1 MSGRVPRAA
10 SVQDA
15 GTRERLF
22 ISTGT
27 VALRS
32 RDVADARAAVRR
44 VVDRYR
50 GEVAEQQ
57 SESDERG
64 RLEHARLVVR
74 IPSADFAEAVAAL
87 EGAADLVS
95 SDTRAEEVTTQVIDT
110 RVALRVQRRSVAR
123 VETLL
128 DRASSIRD
136 IIAIEAQLA
145 RRQARLGSL
154 EQRAAY
160 LADQTAMSTV
170 SVSID
175 RSRSR
180 VTAAG
185 DDSGFLAGLRA
196 GWDGLTAVAV
206 ALATTAGRP
215 AAVRGGAPAP
225 ARAGLAAACAG
236 CGGAASS
243 TFPPA
248 PVRAPPP
255 EPSRR
260 RWHPV
265 PVTTTSRIAVLIDAD
280 NTSASHAG
288 ALLQELARYGVPTV
302 KRAYGD
308 WTTQQLVRWKEQ
320 LHRHAIQ
327 PIQQFAYTTGKNS
340 TDSALIID
348 AMDLLYSGTLDA
360 FAIVSSDSDFTRLAT
375 RLRESGKTVYGIGRR
390 RTPGLAVAAVRPVHL
405 PRGAR
410 CTTVPRP
417 RRPRPRPT
425 PRPRPRRCP
434 TCAGSSR
441 QRSTPPRRTTAGRSL
456 SQVGNHLGR
465 SNAVVRP
472 AQLRLPQARRPGPR
486 AGLPRRRAARSG
498 RPGAAALRAPGQEG
512 REAGRQEAAGPRRQ
526 PRNEGPRWVGL
537 LRHSAQVAH
546 LRRLGGSGWPIC
558 ADSAGLGGP
567 SAPTRLRA
575 RRTARTP

>member
-1 MSGRVPRAA
+1 MSRRPRTRPPALATALVAATVALLALAGCSSGGEAMSSQTDAVSAGSGSSAAERSVPRAA

-206 ALATTAGRP
+206 ALATTAGALLP
-215 AAVRGGAPAP
+215 FAAVLLLLLVPGWP
-225 ARAGLAAACAG
+225 L
-236 CGGAASS
+236 
-243 TFPPA
+243 
-248 PVRAPPP
+248 VRRL
-255 EPSRR
+255 RR
-260 RWHPV
+260 R
-265 PVTTTSRIAVLIDAD
+265 R
-280 NTSASHAG
+280 
-288 ALLQELARYGVPTV
+288 LL
-302 KRAYGD
+302 
-308 WTTQQLVRWKEQ
+308 
-320 LHRHAIQ
+320 
-327 PIQQFAYTTGKNS
+327 
-340 TDSALIID
+340 
-348 AMDLLYSGTLDA
+348 
-360 FAIVSSDSDFTRLAT
+360 
-375 RLRESGKTVYGIGRR
+375 
-390 RTPGLAVAAVRPVHL
+390 HL
-405 PRGAR
+405 P
-410 CTTVPRP
+410 PSP
-417 RRPRPRPT
+417 
-425 PRPRPRRCP
+425 
-434 TCAGSSR
+434 
-441 QRSTPPRRTTAGRSL
+441 
-456 SQVGNHLGR
+456 
-465 SNAVVRP
+465 
-472 AQLRLPQARRPGPR
+472 
-486 AGLPRRRAARSG
+486 
-498 RPGAAALRAPGQEG
+498 
-512 REAGRQEAAGPRRQ
+512 
-526 PRNEGPRWVGL
+526 
-537 LRHSAQVAH
+537 
-546 LRRLGGSGWPIC
+546 
-558 ADSAGLGGP
+558 GP
-567 SAPTRLRA
+567 SAPA
-575 RRTARTP
+575 